1 MTTMSEKA
9 SEGYEAAKEREV
21 VVMLTLMVFLRI
33 KSACVS
39 HIRILLALI
48 IGFAATM
55 FAHLLFIFEFDKWFF
70 VFICLPIWH
79 YLATGGPSKKNN
91 SHQKK

>member
-1 MTTMSEKA
+1 MTTVSEKA

-70 VFICLPIWH
+70 CFHLFA
-79 YLATGGPSKKNN
+79 YLALSSYGRTIKK
-91 SHQKK
+91 K